1 MIQKHILIFQSF
13 SESYFKFMFINLFQ
27 KVNKRGVKMINL
39 IYDIDGCKVGVYDGD
54 NDSASI
60 YDCAGH
66 YLGKYFEH
74 EIFNKEGMCL
84 GFHNGN
90 PLETLKILVL
100 DYLVRNQ

>member
-1 MIQKHILIFQSF
+1 
-13 SESYFKFMFINLFQ
+13 
-27 KVNKRGVKMINL
+27 MINL

-100 DYLVRNQ
+100 YYYVYKVSAQPRYTTLSENEESDAFRVTRRSNTS